1 MSEFFAID
9 KERVRERLAE
19 RGIVNEK
26 LVDPHKLAN
35 DPFIKQVE
43 ADAERLAA
51 EQDVSYERF
60 SVIETDKGYAIWD
73 DLHDGYYVD
82 EEGVTEEFPGEWQA
96 ESYLEEIRK
105 AVQAKEAAEWDY
117 IERAKVEPSEP
128 QTIVAPASDA
138 PALPYSVGDT
148 LYLEEGKPFIIE
160 QIGSL
165 NVRLRDPSLRYP
177 IHYLL
182 LLVGVPRLCVAP
194 FFLLRNGGKEHGYYP
209 HHPHAPNQRQ
219 NRRPMLIR
227 SHGLR

>member
-1 MSEFFAID
+1 M
-9 KERVRERLAE
+9 
-19 RGIVNEK
+19 
-26 LVDPHKLAN
+26 AN

-177 IHYLL
+177 IVRAESKENLARLL
-182 LLVGVPRLCVAP
+182 KRHPQPEHAAPPRMRMRGKRYGLR
-194 FFLLRNGGKEHGYYP
+194 LLRIP
-209 HHPHAPNQRQ
+209 
-219 NRRPMLIR
+219 RRTKPSAL
-227 SHGLR
+227 